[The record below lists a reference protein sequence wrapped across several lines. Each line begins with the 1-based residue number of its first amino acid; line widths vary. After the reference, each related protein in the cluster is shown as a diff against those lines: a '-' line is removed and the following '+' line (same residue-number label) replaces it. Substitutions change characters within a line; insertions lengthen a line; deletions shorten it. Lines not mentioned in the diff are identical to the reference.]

1 MQSAKA
7 KKPASHNHVLFMYD
21 SREER
26 MRVLAEYFGDGLA
39 NNELCIFVT
48 PNPGQVIEN
57 FRAVGLDVAQ
67 ATEKG
72 NLRVFEMNK
81 TYLSSGKF
89 AADFMLSNV
98 KRFIKD
104 AKAGGYTGLRTAGEM
119 SWLHDHP
126 EFTQE
131 AGKYEKQ
138 ISQLCGD
145 HSEFTGLCLYPLRES
160 TGDVLSA
167 AMRTHP
173 SFIYDG
179 TVQANPFNGQQVPG

>member
-1 MQSAKA
+1 MRATKA
-7 KKPASHNHVLFMYD
+7 KKPAGHNHVLFMYD

-39 NNELCIFVT
+39 KGELCIFVT
-48 PNPGQVIEN
+48 PDPEQTVEN
-57 FRAVGLDVAQ
+57 FRAVGLDVSQ
-67 ATEKG
+67 AIKKG
-72 NLRVFEMNK
+72 ELRVFEMNE
-81 TYLSSGKF
+81 TYLPSGKF

-104 AKAGGYTGLRTAGEM
+104 AVAGGYKGLRTAGEM
-119 SWLHDHP
+119 AWLHEHP
-126 EFTQE
+126 EFAKSAT
-131 AGKYEKQ
+131 KYEKQ
-138 ISQLCGD
+138 VNELTDD

-160 TGDVLSA
+160 AGDVLDT

-179 TVQANPFNGQQVPG
+179 TVQMNPFGNRRVPG

>member
-7 KKPASHNHVLFMYD
+7 KKPTSQNHVLFMYD

-26 MRVLAEYFGDGLA
+26 MRVLAEYFGDGLKRG
-39 NNELCIFVT
+39 ELCIFVT
-48 PNPGQVIEN
+48 PDPEQTAEN
-57 FRAVGLDVAQ
+57 FRVVGLDVRQ
-67 ATEKG
+67 AIEKG
-72 NLRVFEMNK
+72 SLRVFEMGE
-81 TYLSSGKF
+81 TYLPSGKF

-104 AKAGGYTGLRTAGEM
+104 AKAGGYKGLRTAGEM

-126 EFTQE
+126 EFVVSAT
-131 AGKYEKQ
+131 KYEEQ
-138 ISQLCGD
+138 ISGLAGD
-145 HSEFTGLCLYPLRES
+145 HSEFTVLCLYPLRES
-160 TGDVLSA
+160 PGDVLDT

-179 TVQANPFNGQQVPG
+179 TVQMNPFGNRSVPG